1 MKFINFTCLKI
12 KQNHISSC
20 SLLIITY
27 ESILGFSYSSSFFMQ
42 IRLKKILLAVL
53 LLKNLA
59 KYNKEINMKV
69 KFLMITF
76 KQSCVIMFLKFFW
89 ISWVFQKNL
98 YEYHFWLVGLLEEK
112 FFHQALF
119 NASDEESLKEASCK
133 ISTRSDNYFRSYD
146 IFSFFHLVGWLVW
159 LDCSTFLWS
168 HQNLGKGPSWSR
180 YHPCKISMG

>member
-59 KYNKEINMKV
+59 KYNKEINMTA
-69 KFLMITF
+69 KFLLITF
-76 KQSCVIMFLKFFW
+76 KQSCVIMFLK
-89 ISWVFQKNL
+89 IFQIFEFLKKSL
-98 YEYHFWLVGLLEEK
+98 YKYHFWLGGLLEK
-112 FFHQALF
+112 IFFTQALIQ
-119 NASDEESLKEASCK
+119 ASDEESLKEASCK

-146 IFSFFHLVGWLVW
+146 IFFIFSSGRLVGLVGL
-159 LDCSTFLWS
+159 LDIL
-168 HQNLGKGPSWSR
+168 
-180 YHPCKISMG
+180 

>member
-1 MKFINFTCLKI
+1 MA
-12 KQNHISSC
+12 
-20 SLLIITY
+20 
-27 ESILGFSYSSSFFMQ
+27 
-42 IRLKKILLAVL
+42 ILLL
-53 LLKNLA
+53 RNFA
-59 KYNKEINMKV
+59 KYNKKINMTV
-69 KFLMITF
+69 NFLLITF

-98 YEYHFWLVGLLEEK
+98 YKYHFWLVGLLEEK
-112 FFHQALF
+112 FVHQALF

-133 ISTRSDNYFRSYD
+133 ISTRSDNYFRSYA

-180 YHPCKISMG
+180 YQPCKISLS